1 MAVKSIDIL
10 NMLVFQSRKRT
21 DPEHRNDSEKGN
33 EKNAGEAF
41 HLDFGD
47 GINVLIGENGVGKTT
62 ILKMIYAAAKNSEK
76 VDIIVN
82 ASLPETREIPESM
95 KGMLHAISKVID
107 GSSVG

>member
-76 VDIIVN
+76 
-82 ASLPETREIPESM
+82 
-95 KGMLHAISKVID
+95 G
-107 GSSVG
+107 GYYC

>member
-21 DPEHRNDSEKGN
+21 DPEHSEKGN

-76 VDIIVN
+76 
-82 ASLPETREIPESM
+82 
-95 KGMLHAISKVID
+95 G
-107 GSSVG
+107 GYYC